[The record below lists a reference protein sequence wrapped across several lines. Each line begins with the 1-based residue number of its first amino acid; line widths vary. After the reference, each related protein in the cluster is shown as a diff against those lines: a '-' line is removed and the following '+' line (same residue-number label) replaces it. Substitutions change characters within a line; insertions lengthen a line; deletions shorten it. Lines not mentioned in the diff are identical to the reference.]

1 MTRFGMGFCV
11 QVVDRAKG
19 SALAADERAE
29 PPMSILDS
37 TQLTL
42 MRAISGATLRNT
54 VLSNNIANADT
65 PGFMPSDVDFHAT
78 LEGAIGEGPEAIE
91 DVSFAPEQLNT
102 GAVRADG
109 NGVDSEAEAAK
120 LAENGLEVEALEQV
134 ANSRLQIMKTAMGLN
149 G

>member
-1 MTRFGMGFCV
+1 MTGPKP
-11 QVVDRAKG
+11 A
-19 SALAADERAE
+19 
-29 PPMSILDS
+29 MSILDP

-65 PGFMPSDVDFHAT
+65 PGFQPSDVDFHAT
-78 LEGAIGEGPEAIE
+78 LADALGEGSEALE

-120 LAENGLEVEALEQV
+120 LAENGLEMEALEQV
-134 ANSRLQIMKTAMGLN
+134 ASSRLQIMRTAMGMN

>member
-1 MTRFGMGFCV
+1 
-11 QVVDRAKG
+11 
-19 SALAADERAE
+19 
-29 PPMSILDS
+29 MSILDP

-65 PGFMPSDVDFHAT
+65 PGFQPSDVDFHAT
-78 LEGAIGEGPEAIE
+78 LSDALGGGPGAIE
-91 DVSFAPEQLNT
+91 DISFAPEQLNT

-120 LAENGLEVEALEQV
+120 LAENGLEIEALEQV
-134 ANSRLQIMKTAMGLN
+134 ANSRMSIMRTAMGLN

>member
-1 MTRFGMGFCV
+1 MTGPKP
-11 QVVDRAKG
+11 A
-19 SALAADERAE
+19 
-29 PPMSILDS
+29 MSILDP

-65 PGFMPSDVDFHAT
+65 PGFQPSDVDFH
-78 LEGAIGEGPEAIE
+78 GALSDALGEGPEAIE
-91 DVSFAPEQLNT
+91 DISFAPEQLNT

-120 LAENGLEVEALEQV
+120 LAENGLEIEALEEV
-134 ANSRLQIMKTAMGLN
+134 ANSRLQIMRTAMGLN

>member
-1 MTRFGMGFCV
+1 
-11 QVVDRAKG
+11 
-19 SALAADERAE
+19 
-29 PPMSILDS
+29 MSILDP

-65 PGFMPSDVDFHAT
+65 PGFQPSDVDFHAA
-78 LEGAIGEGPEAIE
+78 LSGALGEGPEAIE
-91 DVSFAPEQLNT
+91 SVSFTPEQLNT

-120 LAENGLEVEALEQV
+120 LAENGLEMEALEQV
-134 ANSRLQIMKTAMGLN
+134 ASSRLQIMRTAMGMN

>member
-1 MTRFGMGFCV
+1 
-11 QVVDRAKG
+11 
-19 SALAADERAE
+19 
-29 PPMSILDS
+29 MSILDS

-65 PGFMPSDVDFHAT
+65 PGFQPSDVNFHAE
-78 LEGAIGEGPEAIE
+78 LSDALAEGPEAAE
-91 DVSFAPEQLNT
+91 AVTFAPEQLST
-102 GAVRADG
+102 GALRADG

-120 LAENGLEVEALEQV
+120 LAENGLELEALQQV
-134 ANSRLQIMKTAMGLN
+134 ASSRLQIMKTAMGAN

>member
-1 MTRFGMGFCV
+1 MTGPKP
-11 QVVDRAKG
+11 A
-19 SALAADERAE
+19 
-29 PPMSILDS
+29 MSILDS
-37 TQLTL
+37 TQITL

-65 PGFMPSDVDFHAT
+65 PGFQPSDVNFHAA
-78 LEGAIGEGPEAIE
+78 LSDALGEGPGAIE

-120 LAENGLEVEALEQV
+120 LAENGLEIEALEQV
-134 ANSRLQIMKTAMGLN
+134 ASSRLSIMRTAMGMN

>member
-1 MTRFGMGFCV
+1 MIGPKP
-11 QVVDRAKG
+11 A
-19 SALAADERAE
+19 
-29 PPMSILDS
+29 MSILDT

-65 PGFMPSDVDFHAT
+65 PGFQPSDVDFHAA
-78 LEGAIGEGPEAIE
+78 LAGALGEGSEAVE

>member
-1 MTRFGMGFCV
+1 
-11 QVVDRAKG
+11 
-19 SALAADERAE
+19 
-29 PPMSILDS
+29 MSILDP

-54 VLSNNIANADT
+54 VLANNIANADT
-65 PGFMPSDVDFHAT
+65 PGFQPSDVNFHAA
-78 LEGAIGEGPEAIE
+78 LSDALGEGPEALE
-91 DVSFAPEQLNT
+91 DIGFAPEQLHT

-120 LAENGLEVEALEQV
+120 LAENGLELQALEQV
-134 ANSRLQIMKTAMGLN
+134 ASSRMAIMRTAMGMN

>member
-1 MTRFGMGFCV
+1 MSGFDPT
-11 QVVDRAKG
+11 QI
-19 SALAADERAE
+19 AL
-29 PPMSILDS
+29 L
-37 TQLTL
+37 
-42 MRAISGATLRNT
+42 RAISGAPLRDS
-54 VLSNNIANADT
+54 VLANNIANADT
-65 PGFMPSDVDFHAT
+65 PGFQPSDVNFHAA
-78 LEGAIGEGPEAIE
+78 LSDALGEGPAALE

-134 ANSRLQIMKTAMGLN
+134 ASSRLQIMRTAMGMN

>member
-1 MTRFGMGFCV
+1 MDFCD
-11 QVVDRAKG
+11 QLVDRAKG

-29 PPMSILDS
+29 SPMSILDP
-37 TQLTL
+37 TQMTL

-65 PGFMPSDVDFHAT
+65 PGFQPSEVDFHAT
-78 LEGAIGEGPEAIE
+78 LANALEDEPQNMAAVTFSPE
-91 DVSFAPEQLNT
+91 VLST
-102 GAVRADG
+102 GAQRADG

-120 LAENGLEVEALEQV
+120 LAENGLELNALTQV
-134 ANSRLQIMKTAMGLN
+134 AASRMQIMKLALGL